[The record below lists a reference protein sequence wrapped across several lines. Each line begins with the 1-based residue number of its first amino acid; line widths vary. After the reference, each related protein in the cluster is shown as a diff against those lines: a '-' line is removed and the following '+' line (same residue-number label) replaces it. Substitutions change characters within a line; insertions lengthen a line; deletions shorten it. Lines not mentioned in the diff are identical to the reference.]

1 MVESKGSRQM
11 SELEACSNSSLSRGS
26 QPTIEILG
34 QAIEGEPR
42 HLSALHEILVAQDG
56 RRTFLQGRQKTC
68 HNLYE
73 HIAEPCLCGG
83 LREGKM
89 SSRSMIMTPY
99 CHAAVQSSEFPKKLP
114 SGYIL

>member
-1 MVESKGSRQM
+1 MVELKETRQM
-11 SELEACSNSSLSRGS
+11 SELEACSSSSLSCGS
-26 QPTIEILG
+26 QPTIEIFG
-34 QAIEGEPR
+34 QAIEREPR

-56 RRTFLQGRQKTC
+56 RRTLLQGQQSTC

-83 LREGKM
+83 LRGGKI

-99 CHAAVQSSEFPKKLP
+99 SHAALQFSEFSEKLAE
-114 SGYIL
+114 